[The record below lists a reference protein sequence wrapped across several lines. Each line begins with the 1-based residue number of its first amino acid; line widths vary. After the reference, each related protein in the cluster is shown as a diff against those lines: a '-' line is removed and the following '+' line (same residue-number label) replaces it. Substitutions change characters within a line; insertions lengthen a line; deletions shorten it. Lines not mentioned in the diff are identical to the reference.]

1 MLRLSAYLLALAIAA
16 VLARDA
22 ATWAWIVYTSPFV
35 LPEGERATPAVADK
49 PGGGQAADARL
60 AEIDQ
65 RPLTAFP
72 QTASRPVFFEG
83 RRYPAKE
90 APKQTAQQPE
100 QQQRVPTVSAK
111 ELKLLGVRVEEGASQ
126 ALIANGVQP
135 PVWFNVG
142 EKIMNWTVASVEPN
156 DVLLKRD
163 GQTADLKLYEP

>member
-1 MLRLSAYLLALAIAA
+1 MLRLSAYLLALIIAA
-16 VLARDA
+16 ALMRDA
-22 ATWAWIVYTSPFV
+22 ATWAWTAYTAPVV
-35 LPEGERATPAVADK
+35 LPEGESSAPAVADK
-49 PGGGQAADARL
+49 PGGQTAETRL

-90 APKQTAQQPE
+90 AAKKVAQEPE
-100 QQQRVPTVSAK
+100 QQQRGPTVSAK
-111 ELKLLGVRVEEGASQ
+111 ELKLLGVRLQQGASQ
-126 ALIANGVQP
+126 ALIANGAQP

-142 EKIMNWTVASVEPN
+142 EKIMNWTVASVEAN

>member
-1 MLRLSAYLLALAIAA
+1 MLRLSAYLLALTIAA
-16 VLARDA
+16 VLMRDA
-22 ATWAWIVYTSPFV
+22 ATWAWIAYTSPLV
-35 LPEGERATPAVADK
+35 LPEGESSTPAVADK
-49 PGGGQAADARL
+49 PGGQPAETRL

-65 RPLTAFP
+65 RPLAAFP

-90 APKQTAQQPE
+90 AAKKTVQEPE

-111 ELKLLGVRVEEGASQ
+111 ELKLLGVRVEQGASQ
-126 ALIANGVQP
+126 ALIANGAQP
-135 PVWFNVG
+135 PAWFNVG